1 MSSHK
6 LIPMNCAHSKGYNPK
21 DDRCVDCGVAAL
33 PSVVIEHLHQQ
44 LLKTWVRTQVQPAD
58 DSGVSVPFQIMA
70 MTRMQAT
77 EMYLD
82 KQHELAEAI
91 AFESES
97 PVTEPKWGTPEH
109 PDFCVACVRMHGP
122 LYICP
127 SQRRT
132 QARIAGQG
140 EPSARQSTTR

>member
-21 DDRCVDCGVAAL
+21 DDRCVDCGDKAY

-44 LLKTWVRTQVQPAD
+44 LLKAWVRTQIQPAD

-70 MTRMQAT
+70 MMRMQAA

-82 KQHELAEAI
+82 KQHELAEA
-91 AFESES
+91 SRS
-97 PVTEPKWGTPEH
+97 KVS
-109 PDFCVACVRMHGP
+109 
-122 LYICP
+122 L
-127 SQRRT
+127 Q
-132 QARIAGQG
+132 
-140 EPSARQSTTR
+140 